1 MLDLYKNIRIR
12 RKELKMSQE
21 ELALKVG
28 YTNRSTIATIE
39 SGKIDLPQSKIKQLA
54 DALQTTPG
62 DLMGLEV
69 PEFEEDHIELITL
82 YSKLNKEQK
91 HSVMEMLRSFA
102 NQS

>member
-1 MLDLYKNIRIR
+1 MLDLYKNIKAR

-21 ELALKVG
+21 ELAFKVG

-62 DLMGLEV
+62 DLMGIEP
-69 PEFEEDHIELITL
+69 PEFESEHIELISL
-82 YSKLNKEQK
+82 YSQLKKEQK
-91 HSVMEMLRSFA
+91 QSVMDMLRSFT
-102 NQS
+102 NHS